1 MLENLFE
8 AIDDSIL
15 SADLKADIEKSFN
28 EAVEAKVS
36 ELVTEKEKELEAK
49 ADLFVEAEIE
59 KGLEALTERIDSY
72 LDLAVEKFVTESET
86 KLEESLKSAN
96 ADLVLEAF
104 DSMILST
111 GVKLAD
117 IHESKKSDS
126 AEAKLDEKTKE
137 YDALV
142 EEMIQKDK
150 KFDEML
156 QAGIINEMKSGLSLV
171 EAEKFDKLAS
181 TVTFS
186 RDSKYAEKL
195 ELIKESIV
203 GTKETKVDESLNEKT
218 GTDVQNEQPSW
229 KRFV

>member
-49 ADLFVEAEIE
+49 ADTFVEAEIAKE
-59 KGLEALTERIDSY
+59 VEALKERVDSY
-72 LDLAVEKFVTESET
+72 LELTVEKFVTESEA
-86 KLEESLKSAN
+86 KLEESLKTAN
-96 ADLVLEAF
+96 ADMVIEAF
-104 DSMILST
+104 DSMILAT

-117 IHESKKSDS
+117 IKEARVETPDAKL
-126 AEAKLDEKTKE
+126 EAKLDEKTKE

-142 EEMIQKDK
+142 EEMLQKDK
-150 KFDEML
+150 KFDEIL
-156 QAGIINEMKSGLSLV
+156 KAGVISEMKEGLSLV
-171 EAEKFDKLAS
+171 EAEKFDKLAN
-181 TVTFS
+181 TVTFT
-186 RDSKYAEKL
+186 RDEAYAQKL
-195 ELIKESIV
+195 EVIKESVI
-203 GTKETKVDESLNEKT
+203 GSKETKETKVDETLNE
-218 GTDVQNEQPSW
+218 NLNQPSW